1 MFSYFHLHLLC
12 KFLNRLLLLKYSR
25 KHVLIHIFQFYYSK
39 YTHLLPFLSALPHLL
54 VGCSPLIERLTLPV
68 DIFSHLHQLFL
79 FPLSLVIYSLI
90 PFHSFPQSLTEQ
102 KYQPWHMMP
111 KTRYLYHLKSYLKV
125 QQFLQYL
132 LPYYHS
138 SFQEQDLFLKQLRL
152 LPSILHFYLK
162 YYLSLLLWSLPLPYL
177 RYSTL
182 EKSS

>member
-12 KFLNRLLLLKYSR
+12 RFLNRLLLLECFR
-25 KHVLIHIFQFYYSK
+25 KHVLIHIFQFYYLK
-39 YTHLLPFLSALPHLL
+39 CTPLLPFLSTLLNLL

-68 DIFSHLHQLFL
+68 DIFSHLYQLFL
-79 FPLSLVIYSLI
+79 FLLSLVIYSLI

-111 KTRYLYHLKSYLKV
+111 KARYLYQLKSYLKV
-125 QQFLQYL
+125 QQFFQYF

-138 SFQEQDLFLKQLRL
+138 SFQEQGLFAKQLHL

-162 YYLSLLLWSLPLPYL
+162 YYLSLLLWSLPSPYL

-182 EKSS
+182 EKLS